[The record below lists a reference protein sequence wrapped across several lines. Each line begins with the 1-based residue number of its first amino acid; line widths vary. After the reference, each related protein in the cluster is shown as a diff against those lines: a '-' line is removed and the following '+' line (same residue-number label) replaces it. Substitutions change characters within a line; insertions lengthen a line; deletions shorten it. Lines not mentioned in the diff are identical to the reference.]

1 MFSLKTTLENLRIR
15 VASVEAL
22 PQLSLLGLLTGL
34 LAGTVTV
41 AFRLAVDT
49 DQIALLPGHRVDD
62 FESLDWL
69 GRLLLPT
76 LGGLGIGLLQEMA
89 LTYRTVG
96 VVHVLERIAYHQ
108 GRLPWRNA
116 LQQFVTAALAII
128 CGHSVGREGPS
139 VHLGAASGSFLGQWL
154 ELPNNA
160 LRTLVACGIAAA
172 IAASFNTPLA
182 GVIFSME
189 VIMMQYQLAGV
200 APIILAAV
208 VGAAIAWAVFGPSP
222 AFFVPPTEMQSLLDF
237 PYLVLIGLVVGV
249 LAAAYNRLMRF
260 FSGLGSQRPVW
271 QRCTAAGLLVGLC
284 SLAVPEIMGLGYDT
298 VNAVLLGQV
307 GLGALAAITLVKLF
321 ATTACVGLGI
331 PGGLIGP
338 TLVIGTAAGGAL
350 GIIGA
355 ALLPQQASPPALY
368 AMVGMAAMMSATLQA
383 PLAALMALV
392 ELTADPHILFPGML
406 AVVVANLVAREALR
420 QEALFLMLLRLRGLD
435 YHYAPISLKLRQA
448 GVASVME
455 RRFAELPV
463 IVSREAA
470 AQILGKNPRWIL
482 VKQDFRPL
490 FMVQAADIA
499 RALSEE
505 TADLLNLMEIP
516 ADRADIRPVPF
527 HATLQEALEIL
538 DTGHAQML
546 YVERRIGPTSMRIY
560 GVLNRQDI
568 ESYYN

>member
-1 MFSLKTTLENLRIR
+1 MFNPKTTLENLRIR

-34 LAGTVTV
+34 LAGAITV
-41 AFRLAVDT
+41 AFRLVVDIG
-49 DQIALLPGHRVDD
+49 QIILLPEHQVDD
-62 FESLDWL
+62 FESLSWI
-69 GRLLLPT
+69 GRLLLPI
-76 LGGLGIGLLQEMA
+76 LGGLGIGLLQEIA
-89 LTYRTVG
+89 HTYRTVG
-96 VVHVLERIAYHQ
+96 VVHVLERIAYYQ
-108 GRLPWRNA
+108 GRLPWRNT
-116 LQQFVTAALAII
+116 LQQFVTAALSII

-139 VHLGAASGSFLGQWL
+139 VHLGAASGSLLGQWL

-222 AFFVPPTEMQSLLDF
+222 AFSVPPTEMQSLLDL
-237 PYLVLIGLVVGV
+237 PYLVLIGLAVGI
-249 LAAAYNRLMRF
+249 LAAAYNRLLHF
-260 FSGLGSQRPVW
+260 FSGLGSSRPVW

-284 SLAVPEIMGLGYDT
+284 GIAVPEIMGLGYDT
-298 VNAVLLGQV
+298 VNTTLLGQL
-307 GLGALAAITLVKLF
+307 GLGTLIAITAAKLL

-350 GIIGA
+350 GIIGT
-355 ALLPQQASPPALY
+355 ALLPQEASPPALY

-383 PLAALMALV
+383 PLAALVALV

-406 AVVVANLVAREALR
+406 AVVVANLVARELLR
-420 QEALFLMLLRLRGLD
+420 QEALFLMLLRARGLD
-435 YHYAPISLKLRQA
+435 YHYAPTSLKLRQA
-448 GVASVME
+448 GVASVMD
-455 RRFAELPV
+455 RRFVELPV
-463 IVSREAA
+463 TIDRETA
-470 AQILGKNPRWIL
+470 AQTLTKNPRWVL
-482 VKQDFRPL
+482 VKQAFRPISV
-490 FMVQAADIA
+490 MQGIDVA
-499 RALSEE
+499 RALNEE
-505 TADLLNLMEIP
+505 TQDPLNLMEIP
-516 ADRADIRPVPF
+516 AAREDIQPVPF

-538 DTGHAQML
+538 NTSHAKML
-546 YVERRIGPTSMRIY
+546 YVERRIGPTSVRIY
-560 GVLNRQDI
+560 GVLSRQEI
-568 ESYYN
+568 ESYYG